1 MLSIEKWMTQF
12 LEQYR
17 FEGLKLGPK
26 DKQYLAPY
34 IREQLLAP
42 RCEVETVIFHDPF
55 CLLFL
60 FFVGP
65 HARDGRVSL
74 HNSSWSRI
82 HFLIGKFSLKY
93 STLRVSY
100 KKLAAEIN
108 RIHQNLSE
116 ASSNRRTIMYGIGA
130 LRHVAWLYF
139 CQDFRIEVWPW
150 SRKGR
155 SDPSE
160 VARHI
165 FRLNYSQAIDEATGG
180 QILRVAV
187 KELEKRGFRKVDEQ
201 GI

>member
-1 MLSIEKWMTQF
+1 MLSMEKWMIQF

-26 DKQYLAPY
+26 DKIYLEPY
-34 IREQLLAP
+34 VKEQLLSP
-42 RCEVETVIFHDPF
+42 PCEVQAVIFARPF

-60 FFVGP
+60 FFFSP
-65 HARDGRVSL
+65 HIRDRQICL
-74 HNSSWSRI
+74 HSSSWSRI

-93 STLRVSY
+93 STLHVDY
-100 KKLAAEIN
+100 KKLETNIN

-116 ASSNRRTIMYGIGA
+116 ASSNRQTTMYGIGA
-130 LRHVAWLYF
+130 LCNVAWLYF

-165 FRLNYSQAIDEATGG
+165 FRINYCQAIDERTSG
-180 QILRVAV
+180 QILDAAV
-187 KELEKRGFRKVDEQ
+187 KELERYGYRKVEEQ
-201 GI
+201 GK